1 MINTNKLK
9 GIIAERNQT
18 QANVAK
24 YLGISKN
31 TMSIKMKKGI
41 FNSDEIDKMIEFL
54 QIEQPEKIFFS

>member
-54 QIEQPEKIFFS
+54 QIEKPEKIFFS